1 MNISKVI
8 KISSSLPIL
17 LTTISAGVVCTN
29 ISCIRNSS
37 ASNKEDISS
46 IHTDTIA
53 YSDSSDI
60 EFVADI
66 DDSPC
71 YPVCNAPE
79 DLQEFMQSSE
89 HSDLYAQGILP
100 GMLDKAP
107 EYVSELLKNEH
118 PGFIIVDKS
127 RMKVI
132 YYDKYGSAVKT
143 YGMACAKNFGT
154 KHSKGDSRTPE
165 GFFHVE
171 GVYNSTDWLFTD
183 DDGVT
188 SPKKGQFGPRFIRL
202 LIPGTTQI
210 GIHGT
215 CAPWSIGGRSSHG
228 CIRIKNENIL
238 ELVELVEKGMPVII
252 VPGRKDMEQNIL
264 DGVEIPWIPSYK
276 GAKEPR
282 IQPRKEIVDPAP
294 TDSICT
300 QDTIPQENKEL
311 IQKSDTI
318 ILESNEIIG
327 NF

>member
-8 KISSSLPIL
+8 KKSLCLPIL
-17 LTTISAGVVCTN
+17 LITISAGILCTN
-29 ISCIRNSS
+29 ISCIRNTSV
-37 ASNKEDISS
+37 SNKECISS
-46 IHTDTIA
+46 KHTDTIA
-53 YSDSSDI
+53 SADSSDI
-60 EFVADI
+60 EIANDI
-66 DDSPC
+66 EDIPSYPDS
-71 YPVCNAPE
+71 NTPE
-79 DLQEFMQSSE
+79 GLQEFMKSSE

-100 GMLDKAP
+100 QMVDKAP
-107 EYVSELLKNEH
+107 AYVSELLRNEH

-132 YYDKYGSAVKT
+132 YYDKYGAAVKT
-143 YGMACAKNFGT
+143 YGMACAKNYGT
-154 KHSKGDSRTPE
+154 KHGKGDSRTPE
-165 GFFHVE
+165 GFFYVE
-171 GVYNSTDWLFTD
+171 GVYDSTDWLFTD

-238 ELVELVEKGMPVII
+238 ELVELVEKGMPVIV

-276 GAKEPR
+276 GAKEPW
-282 IQPRKEIVDPAP
+282 IQQKKDDVATAP

-300 QDTIPQENKEL
+300 QDTIAQENKEL
-311 IQKSDTI
+311 IQESDTI

>member
-8 KISSSLPIL
+8 KKSLCLPIL
-17 LTTISAGVVCTN
+17 LITISAGILCTN
-29 ISCIRNSS
+29 ISCIRNTSV
-37 ASNKEDISS
+37 SNKECISS
-46 IHTDTIA
+46 KHTDTIA
-53 YSDSSDI
+53 SADSSDI
-60 EFVADI
+60 EIANDI
-66 DDSPC
+66 EDIPSYPDS
-71 YPVCNAPE
+71 NTPE
-79 DLQEFMQSSE
+79 GLQEFMLSSE

-100 GMLDKAP
+100 QMVDKAP
-107 EYVSELLKNEH
+107 EYVSELLRNEH

-132 YYDKYGSAVKT
+132 YYDKYGAAEKT
-143 YGMACAKNFGT
+143 YGMACAKNYGT
-154 KHSKGDSRTPE
+154 KHGKGDSRTPE
-165 GFFHVE
+165 GFFYVE
-171 GVYNSTDWLFTD
+171 GVYDSTDWLFTD

-238 ELVELVEKGMPVII
+238 ELVELVEKGMPVIV

-276 GAKEPR
+276 GAKEPW
-282 IQPRKEIVDPAP
+282 IQRKKDDVATAP

-300 QDTIPQENKEL
+300 QDTIAQENKEL
-311 IQKSDTI
+311 IQESDTI

>member
-8 KISSSLPIL
+8 KKSLCLPIL
-17 LTTISAGVVCTN
+17 LITISAGILCTN
-29 ISCIRNSS
+29 ISCIRNTSV
-37 ASNKEDISS
+37 SNKECISS
-46 IHTDTIA
+46 KHADTIA
-53 YSDSSDI
+53 SADSSDI
-60 EFVADI
+60 EIANDI
-66 DDSPC
+66 EDIPSYPDS
-71 YPVCNAPE
+71 NTPE
-79 DLQEFMQSSE
+79 VLQEFMNSSE

-100 GMLDKAP
+100 QMVDKAP
-107 EYVSELLKNEH
+107 EYVSELLRNEH

-132 YYDKYGSAVKT
+132 YYDKYGAAVKT
-143 YGMACAKNFGT
+143 YGMACAKNYGT
-154 KHSKGDSRTPE
+154 KHGKGDSRTPE
-165 GFFHVE
+165 GFFYVE
-171 GVYNSTDWLFTD
+171 GVYDSTDWLFTD

-228 CIRIKNENIL
+228 CVRIKNENIL
-238 ELVELVEKGMPVII
+238 ELVELVEKGMPVIV

-276 GAKEPR
+276 GAKEPW
-282 IQPRKEIVDPAP
+282 IQQKKDDVATAP

-300 QDTIPQENKEL
+300 QDTIAQENKEL
-311 IQKSDTI
+311 IQESDTI